1 MKKIQLAG
9 FMFLMVALIS
19 CGSSKK
25 ATVTQDKA
33 SAFEKELEHFPKA
46 KPGYTRY
53 VIQLP
58 AKTESK
64 EQSDLRVELVPGKV
78 MPTDCNTRS
87 LGGGIEEKEL
97 KGFGYTYYEFN
108 SNGRVIST
116 MMACPD
122 NKKVDKFVA
131 AKSELVRYN
140 SKLPIVVY
148 IPNGFELKYRLW
160 ESGLSFNAKQ
170 R

>member
-9 FMFLMVALIS
+9 FMFLIVMLIS
-19 CGSSKK
+19 CGSGKQTTLGK
-25 ATVTQDKA
+25 AKT
-33 SAFEKELEHFPKA
+33 SSFEKELEHFPKA

-53 VIQLP
+53 IIQLP

-78 MPTDCNTRS
+78 IPADCNTRS
-87 LGGGIEEKEL
+87 LGGSIEEKEL
-97 KGFGYTYYEFN
+97 KNFGYTYYEFN
-108 SNGRVIST
+108 SDGHVIST

-122 NKKVDKFVA
+122 RKKVDKFIA

-148 IPNGFELKYRLW
+148 VPNGFELKYRLW
-160 ESGLSFNAKQ
+160 QSGLSFDAKQ
-170 R
+170 H